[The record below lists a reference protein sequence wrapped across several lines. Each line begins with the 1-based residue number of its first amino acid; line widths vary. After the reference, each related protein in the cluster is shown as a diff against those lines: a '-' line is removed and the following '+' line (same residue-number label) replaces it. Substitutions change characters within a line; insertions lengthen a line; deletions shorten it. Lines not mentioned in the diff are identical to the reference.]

1 MVLMHA
7 SCTETCPG
15 HLRQGLVLITHLL
28 LKVCFSVS
36 CRHQAAGVP
45 GARGR
50 KGLGGVNEELE
61 GGRCNNFNNRD
72 FLKGHRS
79 KQGR

>member
-1 MVLMHA
+1 MHA

-50 KGLGGVNEELE
+50 RGLEGVNGRLE
-61 GGRCNNFNNRD
+61 AGGRCNNFNRD
-72 FLKGHRS
+72 FLKRHRN